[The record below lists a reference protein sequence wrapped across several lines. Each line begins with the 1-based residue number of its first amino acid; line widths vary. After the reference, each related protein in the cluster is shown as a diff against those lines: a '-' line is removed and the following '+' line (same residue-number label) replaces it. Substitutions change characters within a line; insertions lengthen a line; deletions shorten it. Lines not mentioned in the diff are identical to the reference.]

1 MARWLRLIARYL
13 PGPVAPGYPGLPGL
27 ALAWTAVGLVAYARH
42 FVAGTPDIA
51 VAGVLPGAV
60 MGLSCYLP
68 WALLTAIVFDVERHV
83 PLTRAGWPRSLLL
96 LGAVSIPVV
105 YAAWGLT
112 IVFAGIASSLSGL
125 PQKAH
130 GFGPVIPAHEL
141 LGHQLL
147 FWASVGAAW
156 MLRTLL
162 EARDNERRAARLML
176 EKSQLETSLRQTELD
191 ALRMRLQPHFLFN
204 SLQNIAVLT
213 EHDALTARRMLTK
226 LADLL
231 RASLGRDN
239 RPTTTVAGEIAL
251 TSAYLA
257 IERMRFGDRLSTL
270 LDIAPD
276 TASARV
282 PSFLLQ
288 PIVENAIRHGLR
300 GDQQR
305 GVIVVRSRREHAT
318 LVLTVTDNGVGPG
331 DAVADLPLGI
341 GLGSTCERLA
351 RMYAGAHSFSMR
363 AVPEGGTEVRIT
375 LPFETDLTPQLEES
389 RAGAARAG
397 RR

>member
-1 MARWLRLIARYL
+1 MARWLRLIARYV

-27 ALAWTAVGLVAYARH
+27 ALAWTAVGLVAFARH

-51 VAGVLPGAV
+51 VAGVLPGAL
-60 MGLSCYLP
+60 MGVSCYLP

-83 PLTRAGWPRSLLL
+83 PLTRANWTRGLPL

-112 IVFAGIASSLSGL
+112 IVFAGVASSLSGL

-130 GFGPVIPAHEL
+130 GFGLVIPAHEL

-147 FWASVGAAW
+147 FWASAAAAW

-162 EARDNERRAARLML
+162 EARESERRASRLML
-176 EKSQLETSLRQTELD
+176 EKSQLETSLRQAELD

-213 EHDALTARRMLTK
+213 EHDAVTARRMLTR

-239 RPTTTVAGEIAL
+239 RPTTTVAGEIEL

-270 LDIAPD
+270 LDIAPE

-300 GDQQR
+300 GVQER
-305 GVIVVRSRREHAT
+305 GVIVVRSRREDGT
-318 LVLTVTDNGVGPG
+318 LVLTVTDNGVGPA
-331 DAVADLPLGI
+331 DAFADLPLGI
-341 GLGSTCERLA
+341 GLGATCERLA
-351 RMYAGAHSFSMR
+351 RMYAGAHSFSMT

-375 LPFETDLTPQLEES
+375 LPFETDITPQLEES
-389 RAGAARAG
+389 RAGAASAG

>member
-1 MARWLRLIARYL
+1 MARWLRLIARYV
-13 PGPVAPGYPGLPGL
+13 PGPVAPGYPGLAGL
-27 ALAWTAVGLVAYARH
+27 ALAWTAVGVVAYARH

-51 VAGVLPGAV
+51 VAGVVPGIL

-68 WALLTAIVFDVERHV
+68 WAVLTAVAFDVERHV
-83 PLTRAGWPRSLLL
+83 PLERASWPRSLLL
-96 LGAVSIPVV
+96 LAAVSIPVV

-112 IVFAGIASSLSGL
+112 IVFAGIVSSLSGL

-130 GFGPVIPAHEL
+130 GFGLVIPAHEL

-147 FWASVGAAW
+147 FWASVAAAW

-176 EKSQLETSLRQTELD
+176 EKSRLETSLRQTELD

-213 EHDALTARRMLTK
+213 GHDPVTARRMLTK

-239 RPTTTVAGEIAL
+239 RPTTTLAREVEL

-257 IERMRFGDRLSTL
+257 IERMRFGERLSTL

-276 TASARV
+276 TTSALV
-282 PSFLLQ
+282 PTFLLQ

-300 GDQQR
+300 AVQER
-305 GVIVVRSRREHAT
+305 GVIVVRSRREDGA
-318 LVLTVTDNGVGPG
+318 LVLTVTDNGVGPA
-331 DAVADLPLGI
+331 DAFADLPLGI
-341 GLGSTCERLA
+341 GLGATCERLA
-351 RMYAGAHSFSMR
+351 RMYGGAHRFSMT

-375 LPFETDLTPQLEES
+375 LPFHTDVPPESEES
-389 RAGAARAG
+389 RAGAASAG

>member
-1 MARWLRLIARYL
+1 MARWLGWIARYV
-13 PGPVAPGYPGLPGL
+13 PGPVAPGYPGLAVL
-27 ALAWTAVGLVAYARH
+27 AIAWAAVGLVAYARH

-51 VAGVLPGAV
+51 VGGMLPGVL

-68 WALLTAIVFDVERHV
+68 WALLTAIVFDAERRA
-83 PLTRAGWPRSLLL
+83 PLGRAGWPRSLLVL
-96 LGAVSIPVV
+96 TAVSIPVV
-105 YAAWGLT
+105 YAAWGMT
-112 IVFAGIASSLSGL
+112 IAVAGTVSSLFGTA
-125 PQKAH
+125 QKSH
-130 GFGPVIPAHEL
+130 GFALVIPAHEL

-147 FWASVGAAW
+147 FWASAAAAW

-162 EARDNERRAARLML
+162 EARESERRASRLML
-176 EKSQLETSLRQTELD
+176 EKSQLESSLRQTELD

-213 EHDALTARRMLTK
+213 EHDAVTARRMLTK

-239 RPTTTVAGEIAL
+239 RATTTLAREIDL

-257 IERMRFGDRLSTL
+257 IERMRFGDRLSTM
-270 LDIAPD
+270 LDVSPVTEPAM
-276 TASARV
+276 V
-282 PSFLLQ
+282 PTFLLQ

-300 GDQQR
+300 GVHER
-305 GVIVVRSRREHAT
+305 GVIVIRSRREDDE
-318 LVLTVTDNGVGPG
+318 LVVTVTDNGGGP
-331 DAVADLPLGI
+331 AEALSDLPLGI

-351 RMYAGAHSFSMR
+351 RMYAGSHSFSMT

-375 LPFETDLTPQLEES
+375 LPFDTGPGPEREES

-397 RR
+397 R